1 MLCLLSHL
9 SLHLNYEMLNKA
21 VVFVALIA
29 VSIGPLIKQIFWL
42 KTAPLDEAIGP
53 VPLLSTEQ
61 LASHVKGKHAILIG
75 GTRGVGY
82 GAALALAA
90 AGAHVTLVGRSVKS
104 GLKAVNRIHNATP
117 DSGSIVKFMKGDIGT
132 VCGCAKLV
140 NKLVERDLWYDYAVV
155 SAATFPD
162 WTQPLMNEDGVDKSF
177 GIGAVGRF
185 LMYRNMHR
193 FMNSNSRILNVLASG
208 EQWPAKV
215 IEMWDRDIASG
226 KKEVSSLIE
235 GILNFALANE
245 IMIDSLYKFDDNF
258 SNGTFTMVSTHPGIL
273 KTDLH
278 RGQGLAFD
286 IMEGIMVA
294 LVGVSEKTAGIR
306 QSSNLVSENLHKNKL
321 SFIDQF
327 GYGRLRD
334 QNAIDFIGEN
344 QEWLWSLLTDL
355 EKRSDTCEADN

>member
-1 MLCLLSHL
+1 
-9 SLHLNYEMLNKA
+9 
-21 VVFVALIA
+21 
-29 VSIGPLIKQIFWL
+29 
-42 KTAPLDEAIGP
+42 
-53 VPLLSTEQ
+53 
-61 LASHVKGKHAILIG
+61 
-75 GTRGVGY
+75 
-82 GAALALAA
+82 
-90 AGAHVTLVGRSVKS
+90 
-104 GLKAVNRIHNATP
+104 
-117 DSGSIVKFMKGDIGT
+117 
-132 VCGCAKLV
+132 
-140 NKLVERDLWYDYAVV
+140 
-155 SAATFPD
+155 
-162 WTQPLMNEDGVDKSF
+162 MNEDGVDKSF